1 MVVVDNY
8 IHILVIVTVIA
19 IINFFFVLQCTI
31 DVIAIHSIVPIM
43 FEDKCVL
50 SSTISRSTLLRDVPV
65 SLHRQVALHS

>member
-1 MVVVDNY
+1 MVAVDNY

-19 IINFFFVLQCTI
+19 ITKNLFVLQCTI

-50 SSTISRSTLLRDVPV
+50 
-65 SLHRQVALHS
+65 LHNFPLHTPP